1 MNSYPATNATAAKVL
16 GNALR
21 RLGYTADA
29 FETLLEDDEST
40 EHEDETVADRRLPRT
55 RLGNAIRALY
65 FQLPL
70 DHDDAVRA
78 LGREGVEAAEAIGL
92 VDAGERF
99 VARARIMPV
108 NSLLIASDDFP
119 RGDGDN
125 PPDYVAA
132 YTPTSRICDS
142 LTPRRRVEQALDV
155 GTGSGV
161 LALLSAGHA
170 KQVVATDINE
180 RALRYGR
187 LNAALNGLPN
197 VEFREG
203 SLFEPVDGETFDLI
217 TCNAPYV
224 VSPENRWAYRDS
236 GFEGDEI
243 SQRVVHEAADHL
255 SDDGFATL
263 MVSWVASDEDE
274 PDERPL
280 AWADT
285 IDCDSWILPVWG
297 SDALAHAA
305 TWNEPLAD
313 KPKEFGN
320 VIDSWTRYLERLG
333 VRWVSEGAIVLH
345 RTRNASHTVRVD
357 SLDEETLED
366 SAEQI
371 ERAFA
376 SRTKLSQLRRSNELL
391 QKHLSI
397 AMPLL
402 LEHELEPR
410 RGRTALVSTTLQ
422 VAGGTQSVIDG
433 PARALEL
440 VAMLDGT
447 APLEEVVK
455 RAAQRLG
462 LSEAE
467 NGRLRREVSSAA
479 RELLELGAL
488 RFTDSPSD

>member
-1 MNSYPATNATAAKVL
+1 MSSYPTMNPAAARTL

-21 RLGYTADA
+21 RIGYSAEA
-29 FETLLEDDEST
+29 LESLLEDDESN
-40 EHEDETVADRRLPRT
+40 EREDATVADRRLPRS
-55 RLGNAIRALY
+55 RLGNAIRVLY
-65 FQLPL
+65 FQLPIGR
-70 DHDDAVRA
+70 DDAIRA

-92 VDAGERF
+92 AEAGERF
-99 VARARIMPV
+99 IARARIMPV
-108 NSLLIASDDFP
+108 DSLLIASDDFP
-119 RGDGDN
+119 GGDGDN

-142 LTPRRRVEQALDV
+142 LTPRRRVERALDV

-161 LALLSAGHA
+161 LALLSARHA
-170 KQVVATDINE
+170 KRVVATDINE
-180 RALRYGR
+180 RALRYGK

-203 SLFEPVDGETFDLI
+203 SLFEPVDGEVFDLI

-243 SQRVVHEAADHL
+243 SERLVREAADHL
-255 SDDGFATL
+255 AEDGFATL
-263 MVSWVASDEDE
+263 MVSWVATDEDE

-280 AWADT
+280 AWT
-285 IDCDSWILPVWG
+285 ETVDCDSWILPVWG

-305 TWNEPLAD
+305 TWNEQLEDQPR
-313 KPKEFGN
+313 EFGN
-320 VIDSWTRYLERLG
+320 VIDAWTRYLERLG

-345 RTRNASHTVRVD
+345 RARNANHTVRVD
-357 SLDEETLED
+357 SLDEDTLED
-366 SAEQI
+366 AAEQI

-376 SRTKLSQLRRSNELL
+376 SRTMLSKLRSGELL
-391 QKHLSI
+391 HERLSI

-410 RGRTALVSTTLQ
+410 RGRAALVSTTLQ
-422 VAGGTQSVIDG
+422 VAGGTRSVIEG

-440 VAMLDGT
+440 VAMLDGS

-455 RAAQRLG
+455 RAAERLR
-462 LSEAE
+462 LSDAE
-467 NGRLRREVSSAA
+467 RTRLRREVSSAA

-488 RFTDSPSD
+488 RFT